1 MCWKATKPHSS
12 PPILFHSTSLS
23 VRYTACVCA
32 CVCVWGREYDKRNV
46 LSILSRGDVLK
57 GTLLLINAWE
67 PTEKGTFCG
76 FSKKKKKNR
85 PLLAF
90 SHTLLALGATSSMR
104 DILYLV
110 SFPIYYSQLCE
121 KDWWRDQQQSLTIY
135 PGATPSYSC
144 AKETLITM
152 AGDSGEAAKLAKAC
166 GSTALWFSGL
176 VWIKN

>member
-76 FSKKKKKNR
+76 FSKKKKKKS
-85 PLLAF
+85 P
-90 SHTLLALGATSSMR
+90 
-104 DILYLV
+104 LV
-110 SFPIYYSQLCE
+110 SILPYTACARSYILNERHIISGQL
-121 KDWWRDQQQSLTIY
+121 
-135 PGATPSYSC
+135 SY
-144 AKETLITM
+144 L
-152 AGDSGEAAKLAKAC
+152 LF
-166 GSTALWFSGL
+166 TALWERL
-176 VWIKN
+176 VARSTAVTYNISWSNAFLFMCKRNLNNHGWR